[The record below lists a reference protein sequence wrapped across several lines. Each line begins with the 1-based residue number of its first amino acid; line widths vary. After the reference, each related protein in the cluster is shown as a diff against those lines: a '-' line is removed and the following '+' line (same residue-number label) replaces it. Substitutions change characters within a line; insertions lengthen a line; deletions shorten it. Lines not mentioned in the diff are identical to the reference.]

1 MISSTERK
9 GNTMTATYNTAIESI
24 AAIYEE
30 FDADNGYGERHGA
43 VLVVAAMF
51 GVKPSKVKV
60 DVEAFVR

>member
-1 MISSTERK
+1 
-9 GNTMTATYNTAIESI
+9 MTATYNTAIESI